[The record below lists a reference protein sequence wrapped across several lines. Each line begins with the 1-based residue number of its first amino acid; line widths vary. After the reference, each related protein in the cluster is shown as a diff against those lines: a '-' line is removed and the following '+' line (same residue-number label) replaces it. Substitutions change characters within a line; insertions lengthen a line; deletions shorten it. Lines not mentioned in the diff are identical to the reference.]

1 MRTTSWPLDHS
12 GLGVLP
18 REECLRR
25 LRAAKVGRVSFVDH
39 GEPVI
44 LPVNHALDGEAVVFR
59 TAPGSKLMAADNGL
73 LVAFEVDG
81 FDEDRRAG
89 WSVVIRGKATTVE
102 EPLQLARLDTLGV
115 SPWAD
120 LAERTHWVRIRPN
133 SVTGRQIVHP
143 TR

>member
-1 MRTTSWPLDHS
+1 MRASSLPLDHS

-25 LRAAKVGRVSFVDH
+25 LRAARVGRVALIDQ

-44 LPVNHALDGEAVVFR
+44 LPVNHAMDGEAVVFR
-59 TAPGSKLMAADNGL
+59 TAPGSKLTAADNEMP
-73 LVAFEVDG
+73 VAFEVDG

-89 WSVVIRGKATTVE
+89 WSVVVRGKATSVE
-102 EPLQLARLDTLGV
+102 EPAQLARLEALGV

-120 LAERTHWVRIRPN
+120 LAERSHWVRIRPYLT
-133 SVTGRQIVHP
+133 TGREIIHP